1 MFPRYGRKNR
11 RYKVRLTSKK
21 MSYGQKVKWQVIL
34 SALFLVVGIGMSF
47 FSFPIKTTVREYLYG
62 TYTFSQWK
70 ETISPP
76 AKRAGKFSKKAVSL
90 YMSMFKSDGKKT
102 KRTVSHTPSAKA
114 DSLSKEDTLK
124 KKTSAE
130 ATQAEEKPK
139 ENWIWPHSGE
149 ISSPFGERIHPIS
162 GQKSFHGGID
172 IAAPWGDDVKA
183 VHSGIVERT
192 GYDDSNGNYVV
203 LSHGDEITSVYIHLS
218 EVCVKPG
225 ESVPSE
231 GLVGKVG
238 STGLATGPHIHFE
251 IKEKGQS
258 VNPNKYIIG

>member
-11 RYKVRLTSKK
+11 RYKVRLQQKK
-21 MSYGQKVKWQVIL
+21 ISYGQKVKWQIIL
-34 SALFLVVGIGMSF
+34 SALLLVVGISASF
-47 FSFPIKTTVREYLYG
+47 FKFSAKVKVRDYLYS

-70 ETISPP
+70 DALSPV
-76 AKRAGKFSKKAVSL
+76 ATYAGKFSKKAITL
-90 YMSMFKSDGKKT
+90 YMGMFTGDDKKN
-102 KRTVSHTPSAKA
+102 KMVVSRTPSAKA
-114 DSLSKEDTLK
+114 DSFKKEDTSK
-124 KKTSAE
+124 KKAPVQ

-139 ENWIWPHSGE
+139 ENWVWPHLGE

-162 GQKSFHGGID
+162 GQKNFHGGVD

-183 VHSGIVERT
+183 VHSGTVERT

-218 EVCVKPG
+218 EISVNPG
-225 ESVPSE
+225 DSVPP
-231 GLVGKVG
+231 GGIVGKVG
-238 STGLATGPHIHFE
+238 STGLATGPHVHFE

-258 VNPNKYIIG
+258 VNPNNYIVQ